1 MLVVGITGGIGCGKS
16 LVSDSFQQDFNI
28 PTIDADIIARE
39 LTKTPRVTKLIYQN
53 LGAEYFDNAQ
63 VLQRDKL
70 RKAIFSDSTLRD
82 KLENILHP
90 LVFEAIDRELETLK
104 TNYCI
109 VVIPLLF
116 ETKRKYDRIDRV
128 LVVDCRIEEQVQRVT
143 LRDQCSE
150 AHVNAIIAIQ
160 MNRDERLKLAD
171 DVIENHD
178 DIEALKQKIATLH
191 KKYTAI
197 SEPH

>member
-90 LVFEAIDRELETLK
+90 LVFEEIDRELETLK

-150 AHVNAIIAIQ
+150 AHVNTIIAIQ

>member
-90 LVFEAIDRELETLK
+90 LVFEEIDRELETLK